1 MAVSDN
7 NLLCDP
13 KSDGTGDGGAG
24 VDQPR
29 SIEHAAAAA
38 AAEARLKTASK
49 TGSLQVGSINSC
61 ISARS
66 KTRTYLLLYHILL
79 VIEWLSI
86 LSMTTYHL
94 FVGNLS
100 GAYDVES
107 STGTVF
113 SHIVRWAYR
122 EIVQQ
127 HPRSPI
133 IRRSHTLYQAIGF
146 SIAVTHT
153 LESIHFINRLLGA
166 WRFRSSGISVKKELI
181 RWMDRAFIVYWILNY
196 PVAQKSSVFAALT
209 LAWSITSVDQQLAFI
224 DKLLPRDTKPLRRV
238 LHFASIVL
246 NPIAAA
252 AECYLIFVTIPQSCV
267 WWPSISISRK
277 AVIAFLMDPQ
287 VLYQSRGFRLSVFS
301 WASTGLYTKAGDY
314 FRSAMFFLWI
324 AGWIS
329 RLLGP
334 TWIVLSALLCVS
346 VLVHQ
351 QYNPGPTIIVL

>member
-38 AAEARLKTASK
+38 AAEARLKMASK

-61 ISARS
+61 
-66 KTRTYLLLYHILL
+66 
-79 VIEWLSI
+79 
-86 LSMTTYHL
+86 
-94 FVGNLS
+94 
-100 GAYDVES
+100 
-107 STGTVF
+107 
-113 SHIVRWAYR
+113 
-122 EIVQQ
+122 
-127 HPRSPI
+127 
-133 IRRSHTLYQAIGF
+133 
-146 SIAVTHT
+146 
-153 LESIHFINRLLGA
+153 
-166 WRFRSSGISVKKELI
+166 
-181 RWMDRAFIVYWILNY
+181 
-196 PVAQKSSVFAALT
+196 AQKSSVFAALT

-277 AVIAFLMDPQ
+277 DAIAFLMDPQ
-287 VLYQSRGFRLSVFS
+287 VLYQSRGFRLGVFS